1 MGMII
6 NVLLII
12 GALFGLWF
20 ANSILYLP
28 DFEETKAWLQ
38 LKFGKDRKEPWN
50 TPMFDWDCE
59 IIMRHLI
66 FIVCEGIILYTI
78 INSII
83 YWNCFSI
90 LRLFI
95 SLVGVIN
102 TLLIFFQTD
111 SEKIDLIDFEFQNYG
126 ASMIAYAWGL
136 IIALY
141 TLLFYFRVYIMT
153 SVIWII
159 LATILQFVCWLIFFY
174 LLIKVRKIIK
184 KYYLWNMEIFKISE
198 SKKQR

>member
-6 NVLLII
+6 KVLLII
-12 GALFGLWF
+12 GALFGLWYITEELDF
-20 ANSILYLP
+20 D

-50 TPMFDWDCE
+50 THMFDWDCE
-59 IIMRHLI
+59 IIIRHLI
-66 FIVCEGIILYTI
+66 FIVCEVIILYTI

-90 LRLFI
+90 LRLFL

-102 TLLIFFQTD
+102 TLLIFLQPE
-111 SEKIDLIDFEFQNYG
+111 SEKIALIDFEFQNYG

-141 TLLFYFRVYIMT
+141 TLLFYFRVYIITNVTWMF
-153 SVIWII
+153 
-159 LATILQFVCWLIFFY
+159 LATILQLICWVTFFN
-174 LLIKVRKIIK
+174 LLIKVRKAIK
-184 KYYLWNMEIFKISE
+184 KYYLWNIEIFKISE
-198 SKKQR
+198 SKKQK

>member
-1 MGMII
+1 MGII
-6 NVLLII
+6 IKLLLVI

-20 ANSILYLP
+20 TANELDLN

-50 TPMFDWDCE
+50 TPIFDWDCKM
-59 IIMRHLI
+59 IIKHLI

-83 YWNCFSI
+83 CWNCFSI

-95 SLVGVIN
+95 SIVGIIN
-102 TLLIFFQTD
+102 TILIFFEFD
-111 SEKIDLIDFEFQNYG
+111 SEKINLIYYEFQSYG
-126 ASMIAYAWGL
+126 ASMIAYALGL

-141 TLLFYFRVYIMT
+141 TLLFYFRAYYI
-153 SVIWII
+153 VNI
-159 LATILQFVCWLIFFY
+159 LWSIPVFLIQFICWKIFFY
-174 LLIKVRKIIK
+174 LLSLRRK
-184 KYYLWNMEIFKISE
+184 KYF
-198 SKKQR
+198 

>member
-1 MGMII
+1 MVII
-6 NVLLII
+6 IKVLLIL
-12 GALFGLWF
+12 GALFGLWYTT
-20 ANSILYLP
+20 NEL
-28 DFEETKAWLQ
+28 DFDDFQETKAWLQ

-90 LRLFI
+90 LRLFL

-111 SEKIDLIDFEFQNYG
+111 SEKIDLIYFEFQNYG
-126 ASMIAYAWGL
+126 ASMIAYACGL

-141 TLLFYFRVYIMT
+141 TLLFYFRVYIITNVTWMF
-153 SVIWII
+153 
-159 LATILQFVCWLIFFY
+159 LATILQLICWVRFFY
-174 LLIKVRKIIK
+174 LLIKVRKTIK

-198 SKKQR
+198 SKRQK